1 MGEVILLE
9 KRKKKYS
16 SSNEEYLDKFR
27 LILEG
32 KGGNKY
38 WIFGYLRSEIEEL
51 PVREKNE
58 LYEKFLL
65 NSLQGQHAS
74 NTRRLIDCILEG
86 KDPREALYGR

>member
-27 LILEG
+27 LIL
-32 KGGNKY
+32 KGECENKY
-38 WIFGYLRSEIEEL
+38 YLFGRLQGEIERL

-65 NSLQGQHAS
+65 NYLQGQDAS
-74 NTRRLIDCILEG
+74 FMQQMIDCVLEG
-86 KDPREALYGR
+86 KDPSSLMK